1 MISVTTGP
9 GAINALNGVYGAF
22 TDSIPMFI
30 VSGQVK
36 RETYG
41 PLHHKNLRQLGDQE
55 VNIVSMV
62 NNIAKYAK
70 TITDISELDNVL
82 EAAFENM
89 VSGRRV
95 LFGLMYL

>member
-1 MISVTTGP
+1 MPTLISVTTGP
-9 GAINALNGVYGAF
+9 AYALNGVYGAF

-36 RETYG
+36 REAYG

-62 NNIAKYAK
+62 TITKYAK
-70 TITDISELDNVL
+70 IT
-82 EAAFENM
+82 
-89 VSGRRV
+89 R
-95 LFGLMYL
+95 